1 MKARNFIFSAFI
13 LFSSLF
19 AGLANAVTVSV
30 VPGKSVGLGDSYY
43 WAGIVTLN
51 IDGVEYPAMTTD
63 WNVVLTDNPSEIIG
77 TWETVLVTQSG
88 IESSTTPAT
97 RFAPEDYRLAAQ
109 LFLYGMLGYYTDDP
123 LWTAGHNE
131 MVWNTFVGS
140 PWDYGDR
147 VYDPQTGITMHDVYL
162 YNYLAN
168 GLDPNYDYS
177 GFMMV
182 LQANGTQPNEF
193 LVYTGGPIV
202 PVPPAV
208 WLFGSGLIGLLAAAR
223 KQTAGMA
230 CGKMKA
236 GCRPA

>member
-1 MKARNFIFSAFI
+1 MKAQDFIFSACI

-19 AGLANAVTVSV
+19 AGLVNAVTVSV

-51 IDGVEYPAMTTD
+51 IDGVEYPAMASNWYST
-63 WNVVLTDNPSEIIG
+63 LTENPSTITG
-77 TWETVLVTQSG
+77 TWETTLWTQNDIDSGVALVGGTS
-88 IESSTTPAT
+88 EV
-97 RFAPEDYRLAAQ
+97 YHLAAP
-109 LFLYGMLGYYTDDP
+109 LFLYAMLGYYTNDP

-131 MVWNTFVGS
+131 MVWNTLMGS

-147 VYDPQTGITMHDVYL
+147 VYDPQTGITMHDVYQ
-162 YNYLAN
+162 YNYIAN
-168 GLDPNYDYS
+168 GLLDPNYDYS
-177 GFMMV
+177 GFMQV
-182 LQANGTQPNEF
+182 LQANGTQINEF

-208 WLFGSGLIGLLAAAR
+208 WLFGSGLIGLMAAAR

-236 GCRPA
+236 GCCPV